1 LAVAASEEALGVL
14 TVLLNLPGFEV
25 AGHEVAGD
33 GTLRLSVVPELD
45 AGVCP
50 HCRRVSDR
58 VHQRRDREL
67 RDLPVAD
74 RPAVLVVRAAEFAC
88 SGCGRFFTPALPGVA
103 EGAHATERFLRR
115 AAELVGQGSVAGAA
129 RILKVPEKTR
139 ERWCLDHAS
148 RRAAAAA
155 SAPAKPIRSI
165 GIDELSLKRGAAA
178 SSR

>member
-1 LAVAASEEALGVL
+1 MVSSEECLGVL

-33 GTLRLSVVPELD
+33 GTLRLSVVPETD

-50 HCRRVSDR
+50 HCGRLSDR

-67 RDLPVAD
+67 RDLPAAD
-74 RPAVLVVRAAEFAC
+74 RPVTLVVRAAEFAC
-88 SGCGRFFTPALPGVA
+88 TGCGRFFTPALPGIA

-129 RILKVPEKTR
+129 RLLKVPEKTL
-139 ERWCLDHAS
+139 ERWYLDHAS

-155 SAPAKPIRSI
+155 AQPAKPIRSI
-165 GIDELSLKRGAAA
+165 GIDELSLKRGGAA
-178 SSR
+178 SWR